1 MSVFLYKLME
11 DLSKPLEISTI
22 DPTKIFRFLT
32 SINQADKILFIL
44 EKYGVIRHSE
54 IQRINEMLPGITR
67 KSTRTYYKNYK
78 RLKDQSLITRIKEK
92 TVEQQ
97 YYAYS
102 ITENG
107 RIYLR
112 KLLGIESKQ
121 SSNEELEEPV
131 NIKRKI
137 NKNIEKKGISGVTGN
152 GRQKNIEENK
162 NSISDEISSEQSKT
176 LTNDVMVKLTG
187 VLEKIDQ
194 QLKTLPEN
202 LKQISFQQIHSTPAK
217 TRIIRDLSNGFD
229 SGTGGSDLEY
239 NDSGSDFEDIEDDQ
253 ADYGSELM
261 ENGENISEEEANA
274 YEAEFLE
281 KERERQILAQKRQQK
296 LQQRLQQEKEQER
309 LKKQLEYL
317 KSRTN
322 TEIIKFLKK
331 SPNSESSKDLVK
343 VIGERENI
351 LEEKIRLYIRLKDI
365 YIDNGE
371 VRQELKEYL
380 NINEP
385 LSKFIT
391 FLNNCTSDSEE
402 EAIWEIIGPASDFEL
417 NVKIKIFLKLHE
429 SRKIDYVYTKNLIRR
444 LNLKAKELNSIIETE
459 SYKITQSLEIILFDI
474 IASQLIANKS
484 IEWGDTLDFTVKNE
498 PKSKKEFIVIYLE
511 RAFLIGLYDR
521 VLKMIEN
528 LKEQQQLTIA
538 EVQIELLILLNLKK
552 YDLLEKKMKE
562 YDIFSDQYQNYE
574 YLDEIIFIAFR
585 NYYEQSEQSDEYPG
599 KLTEILKKDSPFTKK
614 WQKWR
619 QIARLER
626 DLKRMKID
634 EDWIDERDIQ
644 DILLKISMAY
654 QQAYQYTPNVD
665 LAKFYEDSLLQDNI
679 LFYFAPHFCK
689 WQYSLGGN
697 GPRKAIFLLRKW
709 WENRKKVVQHL
720 SLQEEVLT
728 LLKEWDTDNYKK
740 WEKEM
745 EYLRKSRNVI
755 IENTHIAE

>member
-11 DLSKPLEISTI
+11 DLSKPLEISSI

-107 RIYLR
+107 RLYLR
-112 KLLGIESKQ
+112 KLLGIDSKH
-121 SSNEELEEPV
+121 SINEKVEDSV
-131 NIKRKI
+131 SIKRKS
-137 NKNIEKKGISGVTGN
+137 NKNIKEKGIESDTTN
-152 GRQKNIEENK
+152 GKQRNIEAN
-162 NSISDEISSEQSKT
+162 NNNVPDEISSEPTKSSNIP
-176 LTNDVMVKLTG
+176 TNDVMVKLTG
-187 VLEKIDQ
+187 VLEKIDH

-202 LKQISFQQIHSTPAK
+202 LKQISFQQMHSTPAK
-217 TRIIRDLSNGFD
+217 TRIIRDTSTGLDSGAGTGFD
-229 SGTGGSDLEY
+229 FDE
-239 NDSGSDFEDIEDDQ
+239 FEDDQ
-253 ADYGSELM
+253 ADYDPELM
-261 ENGENISEEEANA
+261 ENEEEINGEELNS
-274 YEAEFLE
+274 YKSEIS
-281 KERERQILAQKRQQK
+281 KQEREQQLQAQK
-296 LQQRLQQEKEQER
+296 LQQER
-309 LKKQLEYL
+309 ERVKNHLEYL

-322 TEIIKFLKK
+322 TEIIKFLQER
-331 SPNSESSKDLVK
+331 PNAESSKDLVK
-343 VIGERENI
+343 EIGKRENI
-351 LEEKIRLYIRLKDI
+351 LEEKIRLYIRLKSI
-365 YIDNGE
+365 YIDNSE
-371 VRQELKEYL
+371 VKQELKKHL

-391 FLNNCTSDSEE
+391 YLSNCTSESEK
-402 EAIWEIIGPASDFEL
+402 EAIWEIIGPASNFDL
-417 NVKIKIFLKLHE
+417 SVKIDLFLKLLE
-429 SRKIDYVYTKNLIRR
+429 SKKLGYIYTRELIRR
-444 LNLKAKELNSIIETE
+444 LNLKANELNSIIESE
-459 SYKITQSLEIILFDI
+459 KHEIAQPLEIILYDI
-474 IASQLIANKS
+474 IASQLITNKS
-484 IEWGDTLDFTVKNE
+484 IEWDDLLDFTVKNE
-498 PKSKKEFIVIYLE
+498 PKSKKGFIIFYLE

-521 VLKMIEN
+521 VLKMIDN

-538 EVQIELLILLNLKK
+538 EAQIELLILLNLKK
-552 YDLLEKKMKE
+552 YDLLEKRIKE
-562 YDIFSDQYQNYE
+562 YDIFSDQYQDYE
-574 YLDEIIFIAFR
+574 YHDEIIFIAFR
-585 NYYEQSEQSDEYPG
+585 NYYEQSELSDDYPG

-626 DLKRMKID
+626 DLKRVQID

-644 DILLKISMAY
+644 DILLKISSAY
-654 QQAYQYTPNVD
+654 QQAYQYTPNID

-689 WQYSLGGN
+689 WLNSLEGN
-697 GPRKAIFLLRKW
+697 SPRKAIFLLRKW

-728 LLKEWDTDNYKK
+728 LLKEWDANNNKK
-740 WEKEM
+740 WEKEL
-745 EYLRKSRNVI
+745 ENLRKSRNMI
-755 IENTHIAE
+755 IQNTHINK

>member
-1 MSVFLYKLME
+1 MK
-11 DLSKPLEISTI
+11 DLSKPLEISSI
-22 DPTKIFRFLT
+22 EPTKIFRFLT

-54 IQRINEMLPGITR
+54 IKRINEMLPGITR

-78 RLKDQSLITRIKEK
+78 KLRDLAQIARIKEK
-92 TVEQQ
+92 TIEQQ

-107 RIYLR
+107 RLYLR
-112 KLLGIESKQ
+112 KLLGIDIKQ
-121 SSNEELEEPV
+121 SNDEELAEFISTET
-131 NIKRKI
+131 
-137 NKNIEKKGISGVTGN
+137 KNIN
-152 GRQKNIEENK
+152 NNIEER
-162 NSISDEISSEQSKT
+162 SIQSVTRNEEQKKLKPRFNNIQSEIPPGL

-187 VLEKIDQ
+187 VLEKIDD

-202 LKQISFQQIHSTPAK
+202 LKQISFQQMQSIPAK
-217 TRIIRDLSNGFD
+217 TRIIRDASTILNSK
-229 SGTGGSDLEY
+229 TGSD
-239 NDSGSDFEDIEDDQ
+239 DDFDEFEDDQ
-253 ADYGSELM
+253 ADYSPELIEYDEKISTEELNTYQSE
-261 ENGENISEEEANA
+261 ISEQELKQQIQEQ
-274 YEAEFLE
+274 
-281 KERERQILAQKRQQK
+281 KMRQ
-296 LQQRLQQEKEQER
+296 EQER
-309 LKKQLEYL
+309 VKSHLEYL
-317 KSRTN
+317 KSRSN
-322 TEIIKFLKK
+322 TEIINFLQER
-331 SPNSESSKDLVK
+331 PNSESSKDLVK
-343 VIGERENI
+343 EIGERKNI
-351 LEEKIRLYIRLKDI
+351 LEEKVRLYIKLKAI
-365 YIDNGE
+365 YIDNEE

-380 NINEP
+380 NIKEP

-391 FLNNCTSDSEE
+391 YLNNCTSDSEE
-402 EAIWEIIGPASDFEL
+402 EAIWEIIGPASDFDL

-429 SRKIDYVYTKNLIRR
+429 SRKIGYIYTKNLIRR
-444 LNLKAKELNSIIETE
+444 LNLKAKDLNSIIESETN
-459 SYKITQSLEIILFDI
+459 KIEQSLEIILYDI
-474 IASQLIANKS
+474 IASQLISNKS
-484 IEWGDTLDFTVKNE
+484 IEWKDLLDFTVKNE
-498 PKSKKEFIVIYLE
+498 PKSKKGFIVFYLE

-552 YDLLEKKMKE
+552 YDLLEKKIKE

-574 YLDEIIFIAFR
+574 YHDEIIFIAFR
-585 NYYEQSEQSDEYPG
+585 NYYEQSEISDDYPG

-626 DLKRMKID
+626 NLKRMRIG

-644 DILLKISMAY
+644 DILLKISIAY
-654 QQAYQYTPNVD
+654 QQVYQETPNKD
-665 LAKFYEDSLLQDNI
+665 LARFYEDSLLQDNI

-689 WQYSLGGN
+689 WLYSLGGN

-709 WENRKKVVQHL
+709 WENRKKVVQHI

-728 LLKEWDTDNYKK
+728 LLQEWDTDNYKK
-740 WEKEM
+740 WEKNM

>member
-11 DLSKPLEISTI
+11 DLSKPLEISSI
-22 DPTKIFRFLT
+22 EPTKIFRFLT

-67 KSTRTYYKNYK
+67 KSSRTYYKNYK
-78 RLKDQSLITRIKEK
+78 RLKDQSFIARIKEK

-107 RIYLR
+107 RKYLR
-112 KLLGIESKQ
+112 KLLGIELRHSV
-121 SSNEELEEPV
+121 NEKIEDSV
-131 NIKRKI
+131 TIKRKS
-137 NKNIEKKGISGVTGN
+137 NKNIEKIGIKDVTRN
-152 GRQKNIEENK
+152 DRQINTKANNNIVP
-162 NSISDEISSEQSKT
+162 DEISSEPAKPSNT
-176 LTNDVMVKLTG
+176 PTNDVMVKLTG
-187 VLEKIDQ
+187 VLEKIDH
-194 QLKTLPEN
+194 QLKTLPES
-202 LKQISFQQIHSTPAK
+202 LKQISFQQMQSTPAK
-217 TRIIRDLSNGFD
+217 TRIIRDRTNVLEY
-229 SGTGGSDLEY
+229 GTDGSDMELD
-239 NDSGSDFEDIEDDQ
+239 DSDTDFNEFEDEK
-253 ADYGSELM
+253 ADYSPDIM
-261 ENGENISEEEANA
+261 ENEENISEEESNT
-274 YEAEFLE
+274 YESEISE
-281 KERERQILAQKRQQK
+281 QEREQQIQDQK
-296 LQQRLQQEKEQER
+296 LQQER
-309 LKKQLEYL
+309 ERVKNHLEYL

-322 TEIIKFLKK
+322 TEIIKFLKE

-351 LEEKIRLYIRLKDI
+351 LEEKVRLYIRLKDI
-365 YIDNGE
+365 YIDNEE
-371 VRQELKEYL
+371 VRKELKEYL

-391 FLNNCTSDSEE
+391 YLNNCTSDNEE
-402 EAIWEIIGPASDFEL
+402 EAIWEIIGPASEFDL
-417 NVKIKIFLKLHE
+417 NIKFKIFLKLHE
-429 SRKIDYVYTKNLIRR
+429 SRKIGYTYTKNLIRR
-444 LNLKAKELNSIIETE
+444 LNLKAKDLNSIIESETN
-459 SYKITQSLEIILFDI
+459 KIEQSLEIILYDI

-484 IEWGDTLDFTVKNE
+484 IEWDDQLDFMVKNE

-552 YDLLEKKMKE
+552 YDLLEKKMIE

-574 YLDEIIFIAFR
+574 YHDEIIFIAFR
-585 NYYEQSEQSDEYPG
+585 NYYEQSELSDDYPG
-599 KLTEILKKDSPFTKK
+599 KLIEILKKDSPFTKK

-626 DLKRMKID
+626 DLKRMQID

-644 DILLKISMAY
+644 DILLKISVAY
-654 QQAYQYTPNVD
+654 QQVYQVTPNKD
-665 LAKFYEDSLLQDNI
+665 LARFYEDSLLQDSI

-689 WQYSLGGN
+689 WLYSLGGN

-728 LLKEWDTDNYKK
+728 LLQEWDTDNFKK
-740 WEKEM
+740 WEKKM

>member
-1 MSVFLYKLME
+1 MSVFLYKVMK
-11 DLSKPLEISTI
+11 DLSKPLEISSI
-22 DPTKIFRFLT
+22 EPTKIFRFLT
-32 SINQADKILFIL
+32 SINQADKILYIL

-54 IQRINEMLPGITR
+54 IKRINEMLPGITR
-67 KSTRTYYKNYK
+67 KSSRTYYKNYK
-78 RLKDQSLITRIKEK
+78 KLINQRQIARIKEK
-92 TVEQQ
+92 TIEQQ

-107 RIYLR
+107 RDSLR
-112 KLLGIESKQ
+112 KLLGMEEKQLKMENLADSVSIERKSI
-121 SSNEELEEPV
+121 NDTEE
-131 NIKRKI
+131 I
-137 NKNIEKKGISGVTGN
+137 NIEGSSGN
-152 GRQKNIEENK
+152 GGGQNK
-162 NSISDEISSEQSKT
+162 LEPRFNNVHSEISPDL

-202 LKQISFQQIHSTPAK
+202 LKQISFQPTPTALDK
-217 TRIIRDLSNGFD
+217 TRIIRDKKNGPD
-229 SGTGGSDLEY
+229 TGLKSDLDINYEEDLNY
-239 NDSGSDFEDIEDDQ
+239 DDSDGDSFDIDDFQDPIDSKSIEIEELNDEKDQ
-253 ADYGSELM
+253 R
-261 ENGENISEEEANA
+261 I
-274 YEAEFLE
+274 LE
-281 KERERQILAQKRQQK
+281 QDREKQK
-296 LQQRLQQEKEQER
+296 LLQEQEHQ
-309 LKKQLEYL
+309 KNQYEYI
-317 KSRTN
+317 KSKTN
-322 TEIIKFLKK
+322 TEIISFLQERPKYQ
-331 SPNSESSKDLVK
+331 SSKDLVR

-351 LEEKIRLYIRLKDI
+351 LEEKIKLYIRLKAI
-365 YIDNGE
+365 YIDNEE
-371 VRQELKEYL
+371 VRKDLKEYL

-391 FLNNCTSDSEE
+391 YLNNCTSDSEK
-402 EAIWEIIGPASDFEL
+402 EAIWEIIGPASDFDL

-429 SRKIDYVYTKNLIRR
+429 SRKIGYVYTKNLIRR
-444 LNLKAKELNSIIETE
+444 LNLKAKDLNSIIESET
-459 SYKITQSLEIILFDI
+459 SKIEQSLEIILYDI

-484 IEWGDTLDFTVKNE
+484 IEWGDLLDFTVKSE
-498 PKSKKEFIVIYLE
+498 TITKKGFIVIYLE

-552 YDLLEKKMKE
+552 YDLLEKKIKE

-574 YLDEIIFIAFR
+574 YHDEIIFIAFR
-585 NYYEQSEQSDEYPG
+585 NYYEQSELSDDYPG

-626 DLKRMKID
+626 DLKRMRID

-644 DILLKISMAY
+644 DILLKISIAY
-654 QQAYQYTPNVD
+654 QQVYQATPNKD
-665 LAKFYEDSLLQDNI
+665 LARFYEDSLLQDNI

-689 WQYSLGGN
+689 WLYSLGGN
-697 GPRKAIFLLRKW
+697 GPKKAVFLLRKW

-728 LLKEWDTDNYKK
+728 LLQEWDSDNYKK
-740 WEKEM
+740 WEKKM
-745 EYLRKSRNVI
+745 DYLRKSRNVI
-755 IENTHIAE
+755 IENTHISD

>member
-1 MSVFLYKLME
+1 MKDS
-11 DLSKPLEISTI
+11 SKPLEISSI

-54 IQRINEMLPGITR
+54 IKRINEMLPGIAR
-67 KSTRTYYKNYK
+67 KSSRTYYKNYK
-78 RLKDQSLITRIKEK
+78 RLRDQRQITRIKEK
-92 TVEQQ
+92 TIEQQ

-112 KLLGIESKQ
+112 KLLGIELIQSK
-121 SSNEELEEPV
+121 SEELIESISTETKNNNDMEEKS
-131 NIKRKI
+131 IQ
-137 NKNIEKKGISGVTGN
+137 GVTRNEGQ
-152 GRQKNIEENK
+152 QKLEPRFNNIQ
-162 NSISDEISSEQSKT
+162 SEISPDL

-202 LKQISFQQIHSTPAK
+202 LKQISFNQQIPTATAN
-217 TRIIRDLSNGFD
+217 TRIIRDINNGLD
-229 SGTGGSDLEY
+229 
-239 NDSGSDFEDIEDDQ
+239 SDFESEFESNYEEGLNLDDLNSDSVDMKDYQEDN
-253 ADYGSELM
+253 ASEIM
-261 ENGENISEEEANA
+261 EIDGKEDGEESNTYKQGI
-274 YEAEFLE
+274 LE
-281 KERERQILAQKRQQK
+281 QEKQK
-296 LQQRLQQEKEQER
+296 LIQEQER
-309 LKKQLEYL
+309 LKSHFEYL
-317 KSRTN
+317 KSKTN
-322 TEIIKFLKK
+322 TEIISFLQE
-331 SPNSESSKDLVK
+331 SPKYQSSKDLVRI
-343 VIGERENI
+343 IGERENI
-351 LEEKIRLYIRLKDI
+351 LEEKIRLYIRLKAI
-365 YIDNGE
+365 YIDNEE

-391 FLNNCTSDSEE
+391 YLNNCTSDSEE
-402 EAIWEIIGPASDFEL
+402 EAIWEIIGPASDFDL

-429 SRKIDYVYTKNLIRR
+429 SRKIGYIYTKNLIRR
-444 LNLKAKELNSIIETE
+444 LNLKAKDLNSIIESETN
-459 SYKITQSLEIILFDI
+459 KIEQSLEIILYDI
-474 IASQLIANKS
+474 IASQLISNKS
-484 IEWGDTLDFTVKNE
+484 IEWKDLLDFTVKNE
-498 PKSKKEFIVIYLE
+498 PKSKKGFIVFYLE

-521 VLKMIEN
+521 VLKMIDN

-552 YDLLEKKMKE
+552 YDLLEKKIKE

-574 YLDEIIFIAFR
+574 YHDEIIFIAFR
-585 NYYEQSEQSDEYPG
+585 NYYEQSEISDDYPG

-626 DLKRMKID
+626 DLKRMRIG

-644 DILLKISMAY
+644 DILLKISVAY
-654 QQAYQYTPNVD
+654 QQVYQETPNKD
-665 LAKFYEDSLLQDNI
+665 LARFYEDSLLQDNI

-689 WQYSLGGN
+689 WLYSLGGN

-709 WENRKKVVQHL
+709 WENRKKVVQHI

-728 LLKEWDTDNYKK
+728 LLQEWDTDNYKK
-740 WEKEM
+740 WEKNM

>member
-1 MSVFLYKLME
+1 ME
-11 DLSKPLEISTI
+11 DLSKPLEISSI
-22 DPTKIFRFLT
+22 EPTKIFRFLT

-107 RIYLR
+107 RNYLR
-112 KLLGIESKQ
+112 KLLGIEFKQ
-121 SSNEELEEPV
+121 SNNEKLDNSV
-131 NIKRKI
+131 SIKRKI
-137 NKNIEKKGISGVTGN
+137 DKNIEKKEIVGVTGN
-152 GRQKNIEENK
+152 GKQKKIEANNNNIP
-162 NSISDEISSEQSKT
+162 DEISSDPLKPSNKS
-176 LTNDVMVKLTG
+176 TNDVMVKLTG
-187 VLEKIDQ
+187 VLEKIDH

-202 LKQISFQQIHSTPAK
+202 LKQISFQQMHLTPAK
-217 TRIIRDLSNGFD
+217 TRIIRDTTNGID
-229 SGTGGSDLEY
+229 SGIGRSDY
-239 NDSGSDFEDIEDDQ
+239 DSNDSDSDFEDFEDDQ
-253 ADYGSELM
+253 ADYGSDIM
-261 ENGENISEEEANA
+261 ENEENISGEGPNT
-274 YEAEFLE
+274 YESEISE
-281 KERERQILAQKRQQK
+281 QEREQQIQA
-296 LQQRLQQEKEQER
+296 QRLQQERER
-309 LKKQLEYL
+309 VKNHLEYL

-322 TEIIKFLKK
+322 TEIMKFVKE
-331 SPNSESSKDLVK
+331 SPNSESSKELVK

-351 LEEKIRLYIRLKDI
+351 LEEKVRLYIRLKAI
-365 YIDNGE
+365 YIDNEE

-380 NINEP
+380 KINEP

-391 FLNNCTSDSEE
+391 YLNNCTSDVEE

-429 SRKIDYVYTKNLIRR
+429 SRKIGYIYTKNLIRR
-444 LNLKAKELNSIIETE
+444 LNLKAKDLNSIIESETN
-459 SYKITQSLEIILFDI
+459 KIEQSLEIILYDI
-474 IASQLIANKS
+474 IASQLITNKS
-484 IEWGDTLDFTVKNE
+484 IEWDDLLDFTVKNE

-552 YDLLEKKMKE
+552 YDLLEKKIKE

-574 YLDEIIFIAFR
+574 YHDEIIFIAFR
-585 NYYEQSEQSDEYPG
+585 NYYEQSELSDDYPG

-626 DLKRMKID
+626 DLKRMRID

-644 DILLKISMAY
+644 DILLKISVVY
-654 QQAYQYTPNVD
+654 QQVYQVTPNKD
-665 LAKFYEDSLLQDNI
+665 LARFYEDSLLQDNI

-689 WQYSLGGN
+689 WLYSLGGN

-728 LLKEWDTDNYKK
+728 LLQEWDTDNFKK

-755 IENTHIAE
+755 IDNTHITE